1 MYYRWHI
8 YKENTTTVQH
18 KSTNISLSNNSKEEI
33 NVTFLNS
40 WTTFFIV
47 YGIVVLFGWFFFPTR
62 RLNFL
67 KGLLVPQGMVLN
79 INFHLVTGVT

>member
-18 KSTNISLSNNSKEEI
+18 KSTNTSLSNNTPRK
-33 NVTFLNS
+33 FLNS